1 MREFKQ
7 VSKFWEDLK
16 SGRFAQMVRE
26 TSKGKS
32 LRNSVEVYH
41 VTKPLFTENNDVETV
56 YCIFLDGQ
64 NHILAI
70 EKMFSGTINCATV
83 YPRELIKRVLA
94 LAATAVVLVHNHP
107 SGNTEPS
114 TEDKTLTKK
123 VIFSLTA
130 IDVILH
136 DHIIVGNGYHS
147 MSDDGWMNSA
157 TDQCK
162 QFLSHQN

>member
-1 MREFKQ
+1 MREFKKT
-7 VSKFWEDLK
+7 SRFWEDLK

-41 VTKPLFTENNDVETV
+41 VIKPLFAENNDVETV
-56 YCIFLDGQ
+56 FCIFLDGQ

-94 LAATAVVLVHNHP
+94 LAAGAVVLVHNHP
-107 SGNTEPS
+107 SGNTTPS
-114 TEDKTLTKK
+114 AEDLEITKRLVK
-123 VIFSLTA
+123 AGEMLGIEVL
-130 IDVILH
+130 
-136 DHIIVGNGYHS
+136 DHIIVGDEEHTSLKSLG
-147 MSDDGWMNSA
+147 
-157 TDQCK
+157 K
-162 QFLSHQN
+162 I